1 MKTILALTLSVFVCS
16 AIGAS
21 AQTNSQGGT
30 NKQGGS
36 NQNRSTPSKSKPM
49 HYTGCVGGSAAN
61 GYTLATAGKSAS
73 APPVVYSLIAADGT
87 KINLVALPGQ
97 KVEVTGALVPVKPTD
112 KDKPRV
118 VEVTEVKVVPGGC

>member
-1 MKTILALTLSVFVCS
+1 MKSILALTLSVFVGS

-21 AQTNSQGGT
+21 SQTNAQSGS
-30 NKQGGS
+30 KQ
-36 NQNRSTPSKSKPM
+36 TASKAKPM
-49 HYTGCVGGSAAN
+49 HYTGCVGGSSAN
-61 GYTLATAGKSAS
+61 GYTLSTAGKSES

-87 KINLVALPGQ
+87 KIDLVALPGQ
-97 KVEVTGALVPVKPTD
+97 KVEVTGALVPVKAGD